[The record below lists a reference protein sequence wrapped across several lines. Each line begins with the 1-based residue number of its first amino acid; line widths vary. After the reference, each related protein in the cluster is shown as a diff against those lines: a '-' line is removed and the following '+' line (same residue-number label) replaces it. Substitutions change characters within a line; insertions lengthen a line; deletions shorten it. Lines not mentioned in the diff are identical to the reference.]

1 MKIDL
6 YSDTKTRPS
15 AGMRQAMFEAEVGD
29 EQQLEDPTVL
39 ELVETVASRLGQE
52 SAIFLPS
59 GTMANEI
66 AIMLHC
72 EPGSELIAHETSH
85 CLNFESGAPSGL
97 AGAMIKG
104 IRGPNGFFTAEDVHA
119 AIRPKR
125 HLYPQ
130 SRLVIVEQTTN
141 MGGGAVWPLDQMQS
155 VVAASREHGL
165 ALHLDG
171 ARLWN
176 ASTASG
182 VSLYDYAKM
191 FDTVFVDFTKGMGA
205 PFGAILAGKSDIIE
219 RAWTFKQRLGGSMR
233 QAGIMAAGCLYAL
246 NHNFDRLTDDH
257 VNANKLAQLL
267 GEVAGLKVE
276 TPATN
281 MVFADTSGLGMSAQ
295 QFQDALASD
304 GIRISAVGP
313 HRIRAVTHLDIS
325 AADIETVARAIA
337 RIAAAT

>member
-1 MKIDL
+1 MIDL
-6 YSDTKTRPS
+6 YSDTKTRPG
-15 AGMRQAMFEAEVGD
+15 AAMRQAMFDAEVGD

-39 ELVETVASRLGQE
+39 KLLNVTAERLGQE

-72 EPGSELIAHETSH
+72 EPGSELIAHEASH

-104 IRGPNGFFTAEDVHA
+104 VKGPNGFFTAEDVHN

-125 HLYPQ
+125 RLYPQ

-141 MGGGAVWPLDQMQS
+141 MGGGAVWPLDQMQA
-155 VVAASREHGL
+155 VVAAAREHGL

-176 ASTASG
+176 ASIASG
-182 VSLYDYAKM
+182 VALQDYAKM
-191 FDTVFVDFTKGMGA
+191 FDTVFVDFTKGLGA
-205 PFGAILAGKSDIIE
+205 PFGAVLAGKSEIIE
-219 RAWTFKQRLGGSMR
+219 RAWTLKQRLGGSMR

-246 NHNFDRLTDDH
+246 ENNFDRLADDH
-257 VNANKLAQLL
+257 ANAIKLAEFLK
-267 GEVAGLKVE
+267 GIPGLVVE
-276 TPATN
+276 APATN
-281 MVFADTSGLGMSAQ
+281 MVFADVSALGMSGQ
-295 QFQDALASD
+295 QFQDTLASE

-325 AADIETVARAIA
+325 AEDIETVAQAIA
-337 RIAAAT
+337 KIANSG

>member
-1 MKIDL
+1 MIDL

-15 AGMRQAMFEAEVGD
+15 RGMRQAMFDAEVGD

-39 ELVETVASRLGQE
+39 KLVERTANLLGQE
-52 SAIFLPS
+52 SAVFLPS

-72 EPGSELIAHETSH
+72 EPGSELIAHESSH

-104 IRGPNGFFTAEDVHA
+104 LKGPSGFFGADDVRA
-119 AIRPKR
+119 AVRPRR

-155 VVAASREHGL
+155 VVSAAREQGL
-165 ALHLDG
+165 AVHMDG

-176 ASTASG
+176 AAAASG
-182 VSLYDYAKM
+182 LAPSDYARM
-191 FDTVFVDFTKGMGA
+191 FDTVFVDFTKGLGA
-205 PFGAILAGKSDIIE
+205 PFGAVLAGKSEVIE
-219 RAWTFKQRLGGSMR
+219 RAWTLKQRLGGSMR

-246 NHNFDRLTDDH
+246 DHNMGRLVADH
-257 VNANKLAQLL
+257 ANATRLADLL
-267 GEVAGLKVE
+267 RAIPGLKVE
-276 TPATN
+276 EPATN
-281 MVFADTSGLGMSAQ
+281 MVFADVSALNITAQ
-295 QFQDALASD
+295 QFHDKLSQDD
-304 GIRISAVGP
+304 IRISAVGP

-325 AADIETVARAIA
+325 ASDIQSVAQAIHK
-337 RIAAAT
+337 IATSGE

>member
-1 MKIDL
+1 MIDL
-6 YSDTKTRPS
+6 YSDTKTRPG
-15 AGMRQAMFEAEVGD
+15 AAMRQAMFDAEVGD

-39 ELVETVASRLGQE
+39 KLLNVTAERLGQE

-97 AGAMIKG
+97 AGVMIKG
-104 IRGPNGFFTAEDVHA
+104 VKGANGFFTAEDVHN

-125 HLYPQ
+125 RLYPQ

-141 MGGGAVWPLDQMQS
+141 MGGGAVWPLDQMQA
-155 VVAASREHGL
+155 VVAVAREHGL

-176 ASTASG
+176 ASIASG
-182 VSLYDYAKM
+182 VALQDYAKM
-191 FDTVFVDFTKGMGA
+191 FDTVFVDFTKGLGA
-205 PFGAILAGKSDIIE
+205 PFGAILAGKSEIIE
-219 RAWTFKQRLGGSMR
+219 RAWTLKQRLGGSMR

-246 NHNFDRLTDDH
+246 ENNFDRLADDH
-257 VNANKLAQLL
+257 ANAIKLAEFLN
-267 GEVAGLKVE
+267 GIPGLVVE
-276 TPATN
+276 APATN
-281 MVFADTSGLGMSAQ
+281 MVFADVSALGMSGQ
-295 QFQDALASD
+295 QFQDALASE

-325 AADIETVARAIA
+325 TEDIETVAQAIA
-337 RIAAAT
+337 KIANSG